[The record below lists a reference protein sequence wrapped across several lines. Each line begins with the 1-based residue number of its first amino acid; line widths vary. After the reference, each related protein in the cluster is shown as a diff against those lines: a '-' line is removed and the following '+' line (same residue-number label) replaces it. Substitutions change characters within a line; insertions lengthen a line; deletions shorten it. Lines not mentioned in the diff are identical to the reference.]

1 MSEHLNWGS
10 NRVLLMTEMPAV
22 AMKATPSWLKVGD
35 DTELLICKSANYCH
49 AGLWSLCI
57 EGGTADGAVN
67 FFIGSLMG
75 MALVAVKAE
84 HDGLAEA
91 EAEYQALP
99 EHLKVKARRM
109 VKSYNSAMADAEK
122 TIKGKCRLEDTFEK
136 GQTEQ
141 LSLDLKMDHEVWF

>member
-1 MSEHLNWGS
+1 MQS
-10 NRVLLMTEMPAV
+10 
-22 AMKATPSWLKVGD
+22 
-35 DTELLICKSANYCH
+35 I
-49 AGLWSLCI
+49 
-57 EGGTADGAVN
+57 

-122 TIKGKCRLEDTFEK
+122 TIKG
-136 GQTEQ
+136 QTEQ

>member
-1 MSEHLNWGS
+1 LPGCGRFALKVE
-10 NRVLLMTEMPAV
+10 LLMV
-22 AMKATPSWLKVGD
+22 QS
-35 DTELLICKSANYCH
+35 I
-49 AGLWSLCI
+49 
-57 EGGTADGAVN
+57 

-84 HDGLAEA
+84 HDGLAEAEA

-109 VKSYNSAMADAEK
+109 VKSYNSATADAEK
-122 TIKGKCRLEDTFEK
+122 TIK

>member
-1 MSEHLNWGS
+1 MQS
-10 NRVLLMTEMPAV
+10 
-22 AMKATPSWLKVGD
+22 
-35 DTELLICKSANYCH
+35 I
-49 AGLWSLCI
+49 
-57 EGGTADGAVN
+57 

-84 HDGLAEA
+84 HDGLAEAEAEA

-109 VKSYNSAMADAEK
+109 VKSYNSATADAEK
-122 TIKGKCRLEDTFEK
+122 TIK

>member
-1 MSEHLNWGS
+1 
-10 NRVLLMTEMPAV
+10 MTEMPAV

-35 DTELLICKSANYCH
+35 DTELLICKSANYCL

-91 EAEYQALP
+91 EYQALP

-122 TIKGKCRLEDTFEK
+122 TIKG
-136 GQTEQ
+136 QTEQ